1 MTQRKSPHINRIT
14 LHGVLI
20 DILGVGVLILG
31 KSGIGK
37 TECALDLVM
46 RGHRLVVDDLIQ
58 IERGQDNI
66 LFGFSHELGRHH
78 MEVRGLGIINV
89 EKLFGV
95 AAIREKKQIE
105 LVVELVDPEECID
118 DRLGL
123 EEQTYTIM
131 EVDIPRKRIPVRPGR
146 NLTAIVEVAA
156 RDYLLKKRG
165 YHAAK
170 EFEKELL
177 KNPKKRR
184 QKAV

>member
-1 MTQRKSPHINRIT
+1 MMARCTSLRIS

-58 IERGQDNI
+58 VEKRQDGT
-66 LFGFSHELGRHH
+66 LHGFSHELGRHH
-78 MEVRGLGIINV
+78 MEVRGLGIIDI

-95 AAIREKKQIE
+95 SATRDKKQIE
-105 LVVELVDPEECID
+105 LIVELVDPEECID

-123 EEQTYTIM
+123 EDNTYTIM
-131 EVDIPRKRIPVRPGR
+131 EVEIPRKSVAVRPGR

-156 RDYLLKKRG
+156 RDYLLKKKG

-177 KNPKKRR
+177 KKLKKKR
-184 QKAV
+184 QKVM

>member
-1 MTQRKSPHINRIT
+1 MAHGTSLRIS

-20 DILGVGVLILG
+20 DILGVGVLIVG

-46 RGHRLVVDDLIQ
+46 RGHRLVVDDLIL
-58 IERGQDNI
+58 IEQGPEGT
-66 LFGFSHELGRHH
+66 LYGFSHDLGRHR
-78 MEVRGLGIINV
+78 MEVRGLGIIDI

-95 AAIREKKQIE
+95 SATRDKKQIE
-105 LVVELVDPEECID
+105 LVVELVGPEECID
-118 DRLGL
+118 DRMGL

-131 EVDIPRKRIPVRPGR
+131 EVEVPRKRIPVRPGR

-177 KNPKKRR
+177 KNLKKRR

>member
-1 MTQRKSPHINRIT
+1 MAQGTSIRIG

-58 IERGQDNI
+58 IEKKQDDA
-66 LFGFSHELGRHH
+66 LYGFSHDLGRHH
-78 MEVRGLGIINV
+78 MEVRGLGIIDI

-95 AAIREKKQIE
+95 SAIRHKKQIE
-105 LVVELVDPEECID
+105 LVVELVDPEECMD
-118 DRLGL
+118 DRMGL
-123 EEQTYTIM
+123 EEKTYTIL
-131 EVDIPRKRIPVRPGR
+131 EVEIPRKRIPIRPGR

-177 KNPKKRR
+177 ENLKKRR
-184 QKAV
+184 QKVM

>member
-1 MTQRKSPHINRIT
+1 MAHGTSPRIN
-14 LHGVLI
+14 LHGVLV

-58 IERGQDNI
+58 IEKGQDDT
-66 LFGFSHELGRHH
+66 LYGFSHELGRHH
-78 MEVRGLGIINV
+78 MEVRGLGVINI

-95 AAIREKKQIE
+95 SATRDKKQIE
-105 LVVELVDPEECID
+105 LVVELVGPEECID
-118 DRLGL
+118 DRMGL
-123 EEQTYTIM
+123 EERTYPIM
-131 EVDIPRKRIPVRPGR
+131 EVEIPRKRIPVRPGR

-170 EFEKELL
+170 EFEKGLL
-177 KNPKKRR
+177 KNLKKRR

>member
-1 MTQRKSPHINRIT
+1 MTQRKSPHINRVS

-20 DILGVGVLILG
+20 DILGAGVLILG

-58 IERGQDNI
+58 IERGQNNA
-66 LFGFSHELGRHH
+66 LYGFSHELGRHH
-78 MEVRGLGIINV
+78 MEVRGLGIINI

-95 AAIREKKQIE
+95 SAIREKKQIE

-131 EVDIPRKRIPVRPGR
+131 EVDIPHKRIPVRPGR

-170 EFEKELL
+170 EFEQELL
-177 KNPKKRR
+177 MNLQKKR
-184 QKAV
+184 Q

>member
-1 MTQRKSPHINRIT
+1 MTQRKCSHINRVS

-37 TECALDLVM
+37 TECALDLIM

-58 IERGQDNI
+58 IERGQDNA
-66 LFGFSHELGRHH
+66 LCGFSHELGRYH
-78 MEVRGLGIINV
+78 MEVRGLGIINI

-95 AAIREKKQIE
+95 SAIRKKKQIE
-105 LVVELVDPEECID
+105 LVVELVDPEECIE

-165 YHAAK
+165 YHAAR
-170 EFEKELL
+170 EFEQELL
-177 KNPKKRR
+177 MNLQKKR
-184 QKAV
+184 Q

>member
-1 MTQRKSPHINRIT
+1 MAHGTSLRIS

-37 TECALDLVM
+37 TECALDLVI

-58 IERGQDNI
+58 IEKGQDGTPY
-66 LFGFSHELGRHH
+66 GFSHDLGRHR
-78 MEVRGLGIINV
+78 MEVRGLGIIDI

-95 AAIREKKQIE
+95 SATRDRKKIE
-105 LVVELVDPEECID
+105 LVVELVDPGECVD
-118 DRLGL
+118 DRMGL
-123 EEQTYTIM
+123 DEITYTIM
-131 EVDIPRKRIPVRPGR
+131 EVEIPLRRIPVRPGR

-170 EFEKELL
+170 EFEQELL
-177 KNPKKRR
+177 TNLKKRR
-184 QKAV
+184 QKVV

>member
-1 MTQRKSPHINRIT
+1 MNHETSLRIS

-58 IERGQDNI
+58 IEKGPEGT
-66 LFGFSHELGRHH
+66 LYGFSHDLGRHR
-78 MEVRGLGIINV
+78 MEVRGLGIIDI

-95 AAIREKKQIE
+95 SATRDKKQIE

-118 DRLGL
+118 DRMGL
-123 EEQTYTIM
+123 EERTYTIM
-131 EVDIPRKRIPVRPGR
+131 EMEVPRKRIPVRPGR

-156 RDYLLKKRG
+156 RDYLLKKKG

-177 KNPKKRR
+177 VNLKKQR
-184 QKAV
+184 QKAG

>member
-1 MTQRKSPHINRIT
+1 MVQGTSLHIS

-58 IERGQDNI
+58 IEKEQDGA
-66 LFGFSHELGRHH
+66 LYGFSHDLGRHN
-78 MEVRGLGIINV
+78 MEVRGLGIIDI

-95 AAIREKKQIE
+95 SAIRHRKQIE

-118 DRLGL
+118 DRMGL
-123 EEQTYTIM
+123 EETTYTIL
-131 EVDIPRKRIPVRPGR
+131 EVEIPRKRIPVRPGR

-177 KNPKKRR
+177 KTLKKRR
-184 QKAV
+184 QKVM

>member
-1 MTQRKSPHINRIT
+1 MAHGTSLRIS

-20 DILGVGVLILG
+20 DILGVGVLIVG

-58 IERGQDNI
+58 IEKEQDGA
-66 LFGFSHELGRHH
+66 LYGFSHELGRHH
-78 MEVRGLGIINV
+78 MEVRGLGIIDI

-95 AAIREKKQIE
+95 SAIRHKKQIE

-118 DRLGL
+118 DRIGL
-123 EEQTYTIM
+123 EGRTYTIL
-131 EVDIPRKRIPVRPGR
+131 EVEIPRKRIPVRPGR

-156 RDYLLKKRG
+156 RDYLLKKKG

-177 KNPKKRR
+177 ENLKKRR
-184 QKAV
+184 QKVI